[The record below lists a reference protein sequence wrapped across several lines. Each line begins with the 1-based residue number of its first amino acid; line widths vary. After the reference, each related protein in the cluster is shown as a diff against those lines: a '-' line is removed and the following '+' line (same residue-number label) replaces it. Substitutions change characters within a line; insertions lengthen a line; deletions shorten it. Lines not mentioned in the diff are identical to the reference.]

1 MDVGILDSV
10 IVHDSGTVLGIIP
23 EMQHVCSLSHMNN
36 VLSVQGVVGHRVTH
50 RLTYAQTIRIVEESG
65 GSARLGY
72 LLELTTFLPNI
83 RPGAVIDKIAYGII
97 FLRNCAEIIHTFCL
111 LEYTIAALS
120 SIGVSR

>member
-1 MDVGILDSV
+1 
-10 IVHDSGTVLGIIP
+10 
-23 EMQHVCSLSHMNN
+23 MNN